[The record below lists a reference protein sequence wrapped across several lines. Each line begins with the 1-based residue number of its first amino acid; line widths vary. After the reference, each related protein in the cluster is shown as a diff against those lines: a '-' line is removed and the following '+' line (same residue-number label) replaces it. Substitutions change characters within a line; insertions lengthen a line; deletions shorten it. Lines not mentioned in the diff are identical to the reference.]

1 MPYLRK
7 KNLMKGYS
15 LLVLILTGSLLMA
28 CKGKKD
34 KSEQDT
40 ITDIPEQ
47 QPITVSGMRQDTIEF
62 PSADGLTMRA
72 VMYSIDS
79 TSPVIVLCHQAKM
92 NNYEYA
98 EIAPKLNAMGYNCLA
113 LDQRSGGA
121 IDAHDNKTN
130 ANALA
135 ANKATSYPSSLPDI
149 EAGVNL
155 AYETWGQPVI
165 LWGSSYSASLCLK
178 VAMDNEHVKAVIG
191 FSPIAKFDDGTS
203 AADYFKNYNTKPI
216 FITSTEKEAGALEKA
231 FKHLPENVL
240 TQFYPDTKGTHGS
253 KALWS
258 SDPANE
264 YYWEAVT
271 AWLQKNGELRVEN

>member
-1 MPYLRK
+1 
-7 KNLMKGYS
+7 MKGIS
-15 LLVLILTGSLLMA
+15 IILFIVAGSIFIS
-28 CKGKKD
+28 CNGKKD
-34 KSEQDT
+34 KSNQAT
-40 ITDIPEQ
+40 LTDMPEQ
-47 QPITVSGMRQDTIEF
+47 QPITVTGMRQDTIEF

-121 IDAHDNKTN
+121 IEAHDNKTN

-135 ANKATSYPSSLPDI
+135 ANKETTYQSSIPDI

-155 AYETWGQPVI
+155 AFNTWGQPVI
-165 LWGSSYSASLCLK
+165 LWGSSYSATLCLK
-178 VAMDNEHVKAVIG
+178 VAMDNDHVKAVIG

-203 AADYFKNYNTKPI
+203 AADYFKNYHTKPI

-258 SDPANE
+258 SDPANG

-271 AWLQKNGELRVEN
+271 EWLKTLSI

>member
-1 MPYLRK
+1 
-7 KNLMKGYS
+7 MKGYT
-15 LLVLILTGSLLMA
+15 LLLLILTGSLLMA

-34 KSEQDT
+34 KSDQST
-40 ITDIPEQ
+40 ITDVPEQ
-47 QPITVSGMRQDTIEF
+47 KPVAVAGMRQDTLEF

-98 EIAPKLNAMGYNCLA
+98 EIAPKLNGMGYNCLA

-135 ANKATSYPSSLPDI
+135 ANKETTYQSAIPDI
-149 EAGVNL
+149 EAGVNH
-155 AYETWGQPVI
+155 AFETWGQPVI

-178 VAMDNEHVKAVIG
+178 VATNNDRVKAVVG

-203 AADYFKNYNTKPI
+203 AAEYFKNYNTKPI

-231 FKHLPENVL
+231 FKHLPETVL

-258 SDPANE
+258 SDPANA

-271 AWLQKNGELRVEN
+271 AWLEKN

>member
-1 MPYLRK
+1 
-7 KNLMKGYS
+7 
-15 LLVLILTGSLLMA
+15 
-28 CKGKKD
+28 
-34 KSEQDT
+34 
-40 ITDIPEQ
+40 
-47 QPITVSGMRQDTIEF
+47 MRQDTIEF

-203 AADYFKNYNTKPI
+203 AADYFKTTIPNQFLSPPPKKKPVLL
-216 FITSTEKEAGALEKA
+216 K
-231 FKHLPENVL
+231 KHLNTFPKM
-240 TQFYPDTKGTHGS
+240 Y
-253 KALWS
+253 
-258 SDPANE
+258 
-264 YYWEAVT
+264 
-271 AWLQKNGELRVEN
+271 